1 MAALYKGS
9 ENDLK
14 VMLTCQRQNPEVFLM
29 LQNSKRRCENRS
41 LVLQLQLTVKMS
53 ITLLTT
59 LFLSKSQVCAN

>member
-41 LVLQLQLTVKMS
+41 LVLQLQ
-53 ITLLTT
+53 
-59 LFLSKSQVCAN
+59 